1 MWEQDNTAIGSKI
14 IAAPSNSG
22 IPHSIS
28 KVEAEYSE
36 NTNHMNLTN
45 IKYPILGKI
54 EGVEKAF
61 LKVRSDRESDLQSA
75 IAYFLEFLRGFESLD
90 FEGPCVTVFGSA
102 RFAEDHIY
110 YKMARELGGE
120 LVQA

>member
-1 MWEQDNTAIGSKI
+1 
-14 IAAPSNSG
+14 
-22 IPHSIS
+22 
-28 KVEAEYSE
+28 
-36 NTNHMNLTN
+36 MNLTN

-90 FEGPCVTVFGSA
+90 FEGPSVTVFGSA